1 MNVTWTG
8 KQEYLHPKQK
18 EQLDSKLAKLAK
30 LLDVD
35 GKGEKQTRVVLT
47 ADKNVHRAEIHINYL
62 DHTLVGEHVD
72 PDQFTALNMAIE
84 RLERQML
91 KVRDRRRDI
100 KKGPREGWD
109 KGASANTINEAEP
122 RNPEALEAAPANNGK
137 PKVFRVA
144 PADGKPLT
152 VDEAMLIIDDEP
164 YLVYRT
170 LSSDR
175 ISVLVRRPDGNFDLI
190 EC

>member
-8 KQEYLHPKQK
+8 KQEYFHPKQK
-18 EQLDSKLAKLAK
+18 EQLDSKLGKLAK
-30 LLDVD
+30 LLEND
-35 GKGEKQTRVVLT
+35 GKGDKQTRVVLT

-72 PDQFTALNMAIE
+72 PDQFTALNLAIE

-91 KVRDRRRDI
+91 KIRERRRDV

-109 KGASANTINEAEP
+109 KGASANTVNEAEP
-122 RNPEALEAAPANNGK
+122 RDPEALSAAPANNGK
-137 PKVFRVA
+137 PKIFRVE

-152 VDEAMLIIDDEP
+152 AEEAVLMIDDDP
-164 YLVYRT
+164 YFIFRT
-170 LSSDR
+170 VGSDR
-175 ISVLVRRPDGNFDLI
+175 IAVLLRRPDGHFDLV

>member
-18 EQLDSKLAKLAK
+18 EQLDSKLGKLAK

-35 GKGEKQTRVVLT
+35 GKGDKQTRVVLT
-47 ADKNVHRAEIHINYL
+47 ADKNVHRAEITINYL

-72 PDQFTALNMAIE
+72 ADQFTALNLAIE

-109 KGASANTINEAEP
+109 KGASANTMNEAEP
-122 RNPEALEAAPANNGK
+122 RHPDALEAAPVNNGR
-137 PKVFRVA
+137 PKLFRVA

-152 VDEAMLIIDDEP
+152 AEEAMLMIDDDP
-164 YLVYRT
+164 YLVYRDAGSHR
-170 LSSDR
+170 LA
-175 ISVLVRRPDGNFDLI
+175 VLLRRSDGNFDLV